1 MNRLETNQTVK
12 GSNRS
17 TKCLWPIWTQTWTSA
32 VCWTVGDDDS
42 EDVLEH
48 VAAGLG
54 SLVLGRTVAWWS
66 GDVEDMGDVGE
77 RLKSLAIVVG

>member
-1 MNRLETNQTVK
+1 MLVANLDADMDEC
-12 GSNRS
+12 
-17 TKCLWPIWTQTWTSA
+17 CLLDSW
-32 VCWTVGDDDS
+32 DDDS